1 LARLEGAA
9 RLHTNLNKCSLEA
22 WKAMMTASSTS
33 LSEHREPVDASTGR
47 LAAFTGT
54 FLVKRREKHDMEERG
69 YLETR
74 DPTAFEKVLS
84 GKALMDLEAGWQ
96 SGHRRVHPDQI
107 IYDGNERGRS
117 DFVAQIV
124 DGVARMVK
132 VTMDGRRQIVALKFQ
147 NDLLGAMSDEHD
159 HVLVEAVSPVE
170 LRSMPAERFSALLHR
185 SPDLRLAVLR
195 SSLTELDSARE
206 TLLLL
211 GRKKALERVAS
222 LLLLVARQLAH
233 ASGEVEH
240 INDGMGIRFRLP
252 LSRSEIGNFLGL
264 TTETVSR
271 QMTTLKTQGL
281 IRLEPSK
288 TVAIPDVER
297 LHYAAAME

>member
-1 LARLEGAA
+1 
-9 RLHTNLNKCSLEA
+9 
-22 WKAMMTASSTS
+22 
-33 LSEHREPVDASTGR
+33 
-47 LAAFTGT
+47 
-54 FLVKRREKHDMEERG
+54 MEERG

-74 DPTAFEKVLS
+74 DPAAFEKVLS

-96 SGHRRVHPDQI
+96 SGHRRVHADQI
-107 IYDGNERGRS
+107 IYDGNESRGP

-147 NDLLGAMSDEHD
+147 NDLLGAMGDEHD

-170 LRSMPAERFSALLHR
+170 LRSMPAETFSALLHR
-185 SPDLRLAVLR
+185 SPDLRLAILR

-233 ASGEVEH
+233 ASGEMEH

-288 TVAIPDVER
+288 TIAIPDVER
-297 LHYAAAME
+297 LHYAAAMD